1 MEGVSMKTKVFIG
14 ALLLMWM
21 MSLAVY
27 GQTVSWEIK
36 LHNSDNGDILE
47 REVSAYVDNGYVP
60 LGITYD
66 NVELYILYV
75 HDPEFAVSA
84 WSIEW
89 YDNRESVRSGITTNM
104 ENGYI
109 PTGITYT
116 GDLFYVLYLQT
127 DSSAD
132 AWQLIPSGT
141 NLQSVKQEIQ
151 PYINQGYVPVGV
163 TLYEEEYWTL
173 LLNIPDTTINYWRLE
188 TYDVGT
194 HGDAINRN
202 IEEGYFPW
210 GVMYF
215 ADTGEID
222 ILYVGF

>member
-1 MEGVSMKTKVFIG
+1 MRAKIIIS
-14 ALLLMWM
+14 ALLLLCLV
-21 MSLAVY
+21 SVGAS

-36 LHNSDNGDILE
+36 LHNSENTDILE

-75 HDPEFAVSA
+75 YDPDFGVSA

-89 YDNRESVRSGITTNM
+89 YDNRETVRDGITANM

-109 PTGITYT
+109 PTGVTYT
-116 GDLFYVLYLQT
+116 GDLFYVLYIQV

-132 AWQLIPSGT
+132 AWQLVPSGT

-151 PYINQGYVPVGV
+151 PYISQGYVPVGI
-163 TLYEEEYWTL
+163 TLYGDEYWTL
-173 LLNIPDTTINYWRLE
+173 LLNIPDTTVQYWRLE
-188 TYDVGT
+188 TYEVGT
-194 HGDAINRN
+194 HADAINQN
-202 IEEGYFPW
+202 IESGYFPW
-210 GVMYF
+210 GLMYD
-215 ADTGEID
+215 ANAREID